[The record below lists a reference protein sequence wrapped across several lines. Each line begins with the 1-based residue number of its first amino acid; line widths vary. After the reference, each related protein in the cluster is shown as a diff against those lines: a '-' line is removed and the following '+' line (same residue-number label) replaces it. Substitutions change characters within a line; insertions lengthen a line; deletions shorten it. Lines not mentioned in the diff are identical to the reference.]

1 MWDRRMVEKV
11 DECAGSYV
19 VPENFDWAFVGV
31 YESDDDGNRRGLWD
45 ELASLINIWEL
56 SWCIFFFLLGGVQ
69 HTSISV

>member
-45 ELASLINIWEL
+45 ELASVINIW
-56 SWCIFFFLLGGVQ
+56 
-69 HTSISV
+69 